1 MFQKIWSD
9 IKKGTI
15 SPVYL
20 LAGQEAYFID
30 ETIRRIKTTLEE
42 QEEIETTL
50 FDLDEVPVDAVLDEA
65 DTIPFFSNKKIII
78 AKNASFLKATDK
90 TKVKINHDLKRL
102 ETWLQFPSDFSI
114 TIFVAPYEKLD
125 ERKKVTKLMK
135 EAATYLYSE
144 APKERDLAVWVQNEV
159 SSQRKQIDEEAIN
172 KLIELVGMDMLHLQT
187 EVDKLAR
194 YLGEETTITTDLIED
209 LVSKTLEQD
218 AFKLL
223 NAYIAGD
230 TSMAIT
236 IYHDLIRQKQEPIAL
251 VALLA
256 SQVRLM
262 SNVYYL
268 ISKGYHAQ
276 QIAKTLRVNPYRVKR
291 IVEDRS
297 GIADEYLLKALYGL
311 SEVDLQLKTMS
322 GRRERFLELFLLK
335 PLVAKH

>member
-1 MFQKIWSD
+1 MFQKIWND
-9 IKKGTI
+9 IKKGHI
-15 SPVYL
+15 APVYL

-30 ETIRRIKTTLEE
+30 DTIRRIKTALEE
-42 QEEIETTL
+42 QEEIETTT

-65 DTIPFFSNKKIII
+65 DTIPFFSTKKLVI

-90 TKVKINHDLKRL
+90 TKEKINHDLKRL
-102 ETWLQFPSDFSI
+102 ENWLQFPSDFSI

-125 ERKKVTKLMK
+125 ERKKITKQMK
-135 EAATYLYSE
+135 EFALYLYAE
-144 APKERDLAVWVQNEV
+144 APKERDLAVWVHNEV
-159 SSQRKQIDEEAIN
+159 SSQQKQIDDEAIG

-187 EVDKLAR
+187 EVDKLCR
-194 YLGEETTITTDLIED
+194 YLGEEQMITLQLVED
-209 LVSKTLEQD
+209 LVAKTLEQD

-223 NAYIAGD
+223 NAYIAGN
-230 TSMAIT
+230 TSVSIS

-268 ISKGYHAQ
+268 LSKGYHAQ

-291 IVEDRS
+291 IIEDRN
-297 GIADEYLLKALYGL
+297 GIADHYLLKALYGL
-311 SEVDLQLKTMS
+311 SEVDLQLKTMT
-322 GRRERFLELFLLK
+322 GRRERYLELFLLR
-335 PLVAKH
+335 PLVTQ